1 MHLHIIR
8 KWQEGGSYHVKPVV
22 LCLLNRLM
30 KLKANFAVCTW
41 SLPSGV
47 LALWTLITHIMYLQD
62 YWRTWLKGLRF
73 FMLIGIFFSLLALAS
88 FVVFLGIGALYK
100 DSELFGI
107 TFWSHFIF
115 FFMYIVHCQTALW
128 CTYSDL
134 LLCEIIVYQLL
145 ISNSFIIWPST
156 LQPASFTLQKKG
168 FS

>member
-8 KWQEGGSYHVKPVV
+8 KCQEGGSYHVKPVV
-22 LCLLNRLM
+22 LCFLNRLM

-73 FMLIGIFFSLLALAS
+73 FMLIGIFFSLLALAG

-100 DSELFGI
+100 DTFTDPQSFYLSCVWSVMTLKWSFMLTHTAEQYRTEFEDIGI
-107 TFWSHFIF
+107 
-115 FFMYIVHCQTALW
+115 L
-128 CTYSDL
+128 SD
-134 LLCEIIVYQLL
+134 
-145 ISNSFIIWPST
+145 F
-156 LQPASFTLQKKG
+156 
-168 FS
+168 

>member
-8 KWQEGGSYHVKPVV
+8 KCQEGGSYHVKPVV
-22 LCLLNRLM
+22 LCFLNRLM

-73 FMLIGIFFSLLALAS
+73 FMLIGIFFSLLALAG

-115 FFMYIVHCQTALW
+115 LMYIVHYQTALW

-145 ISNSFIIWPST
+145 ISNTFII
-156 LQPASFTLQKKG
+156 
-168 FS
+168 

>member
-115 FFMYIVHCQTALW
+115 LMYIVHYQTALW

-145 ISNSFIIWPST
+145 ISNSFII
-156 LQPASFTLQKKG
+156 
-168 FS
+168 

>member
-30 KLKANFAVCTW
+30 KLKANFAVYTW

-115 FFMYIVHCQTALW
+115 FNVYCSLPNSSVVYILRLVAM
-128 CTYSDL
+128 
-134 LLCEIIVYQLL
+134 
-145 ISNSFIIWPST
+145 
-156 LQPASFTLQKKG
+156 
-168 FS
+168 

>member
-1 MHLHIIR
+1 MHVHIIR

-88 FVVFLGIGALYK
+88 IVVFLGIGALYK

-115 FFMYIVHCQTALW
+115 FMYIVHYQTALW

-145 ISNSFIIWPST
+145 ISNSFII
-156 LQPASFTLQKKG
+156 
-168 FS
+168 

>member
-88 FVVFLGIGALYK
+88 IVVFLGIGALYK

-115 FFMYIVHCQTALW
+115 LMYIVHYQTALW

-145 ISNSFIIWPST
+145 ISNSFII
-156 LQPASFTLQKKG
+156 
-168 FS
+168 

>member
-41 SLPSGV
+41 SLSSGV

-115 FFMYIVHCQTALW
+115 FMYIVHYQTALW

-145 ISNSFIIWPST
+145 ISNSFII
-156 LQPASFTLQKKG
+156 
-168 FS
+168 

>member
-115 FFMYIVHCQTALW
+115 FYVYCSLPNSSVVYILRLVAMWNHCLSI
-128 CTYSDL
+128 TY
-134 LLCEIIVYQLL
+134 
-145 ISNSFIIWPST
+145 F
-156 LQPASFTLQKKG
+156 K
-168 FS
+168 

>member
-22 LCLLNRLM
+22 LCLSNRLM

-115 FFMYIVHCQTALW
+115 LMYIVHYQTALW

>member
-62 YWRTWLKGLRF
+62 YWQTWLKGLRF

-115 FFMYIVHCQTALW
+115 FYVYCSLPNSSVVYILRLVAM
-128 CTYSDL
+128 
-134 LLCEIIVYQLL
+134 
-145 ISNSFIIWPST
+145 
-156 LQPASFTLQKKG
+156 
-168 FS
+168 

>member
-22 LCLLNRLM
+22 LCLSNRLM

-88 FVVFLGIGALYK
+88 FIVFLGIGALYK

-115 FFMYIVHCQTALW
+115 LMYIVHYQTALW

-156 LQPASFTLQKKG
+156 LQPASTLQKKG